1 MNKFADLTWLMERTM
16 HKYIQYEKMP
26 QEYCDGITLTQPEIH
41 TVAIIGDQEGISIT
55 GLAKVRGITKGAAS
69 QMVYKLVDKGL
80 VEKRVSPN
88 SDSEL
93 NLYLTKMGAKAR
105 AEHRKK
111 HESIGKMFSKAMDTV
126 PEELQQKLF
135 EFLQKFE
142 AELDKEL
149 NRA

>member
-1 MNKFADLTWLMERTM
+1 MNKFVELTWLMERTM

-41 TVAIIGDQEGISIT
+41 TVAIIGDQEGINIT
-55 GLAKVRGITKGAAS
+55 NLAQMRGITKGAAS

-88 SDSEL
+88 SDSEI
-93 NLYLTKMGAKAR
+93 NLYLSKMGKKAR
-105 AEHRKK
+105 NEHRKK
-111 HESIGKMFSKAMDTV
+111 HETIGKTFSKAMDSV
-126 PEELQQKLF
+126 PVELQQKMY

-142 AELDKEL
+142 AELDEL
-149 NRA
+149 LKK